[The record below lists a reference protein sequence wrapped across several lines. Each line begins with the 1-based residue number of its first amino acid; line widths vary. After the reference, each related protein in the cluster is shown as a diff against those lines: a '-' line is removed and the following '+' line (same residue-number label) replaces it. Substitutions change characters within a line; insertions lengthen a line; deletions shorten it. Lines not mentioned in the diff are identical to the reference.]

1 MVGSSNLSGRAI
13 FHATRA
19 FFGLGGRRQISTG
32 QRLPVL
38 SSGKNSVQVRGSTY
52 RANDLD
58 AGLPGEAPLG
68 EDSIRHSTDG
78 GEQVRTA
85 TLPETKSANV
95 LLSWKP
101 TIFTEN
107 F

>member
-1 MVGSSNLSGRAI
+1 MASSE
-13 FHATRA
+13 
-19 FFGLGGRRQISTG
+19 
-32 QRLPVL
+32 
-38 SSGKNSVQVRGSTY
+38 KKSVQVRGSTN
-52 RANDLD
+52 RANVLD

-68 EDSIRHSTDG
+68 DDSIRHSTDG

-85 TLPETKSANV
+85 ILPDTKSANV